1 MDCYVRYCASQLTA
15 ASCLQRLVE
24 VKPGFDERL
33 RACQSDKRV
42 QGMPLSYYLLKVRN
56 SKCIWARIFY
66 QIKDIR
72 NEIYISLIL
81 QPVKRITEYPILLE
95 KLLKHTRYQD
105 TEVLYDHADRENIEE
120 ALKIAKRVCDQ
131 VIFFVL

>member
-42 QGMPLSYYLLKVRN
+42 QGMPLSYYLLKVQN
-56 SKCIWARIFY
+56 IKSIIELKLGLDEFLY
-66 QIKDIR
+66 KDIGHKI
-72 NEIYISLIL
+72 NIFLIS

-95 KLLKHTRYQD
+95 KLLKHTRYQN
-105 TEVLYDHADRENIEE
+105 TEVLQDHPDRENIEE
-120 ALKIAKRVCDQ
+120 ALKIAKSVCDQ
-131 VIFFVL
+131 VI

>member
-42 QGMPLSYYLLKVRN
+42 QGMPLSYYLLKVSRK
-56 SKCIWARIFY
+56 SFY
-66 QIKDIR
+66 LCYYYYYYLH
-72 NEIYISLIL
+72 YIVLISYGS
-81 QPVKRITEYPILLE
+81 I
-95 KLLKHTRYQD
+95 
-105 TEVLYDHADRENIEE
+105 
-120 ALKIAKRVCDQ
+120 
-131 VIFFVL
+131 VI

>member
-42 QGMPLSYYLLKVRN
+42 QGMPLSYYLLKVRTL
-56 SKCIWARIFY
+56 KCMNKFKSALVQAKLTHNKYFINFTAR
-66 QIKDIR
+66 
-72 NEIYISLIL
+72 
-81 QPVKRITEYPILLE
+81 
-95 KLLKHTRYQD
+95 
-105 TEVLYDHADRENIEE
+105 
-120 ALKIAKRVCDQ
+120 
-131 VIFFVL
+131 